1 MENRGSGIDSDLA
14 SSSKIQHPKSK
25 IYDTVVIGA
34 GINGCSCAYFLSQA
48 NQNVILIDQDGIAAG
63 GSGAAGAF
71 ISPKFTKGGYLK
83 ELLEEAYLFSLD
95 FYTINFP
102 EHIQRAKLLQ
112 IANSD
117 ENEVRLNA
125 FKETTSLEFST
136 DSSEVA
142 SILTPYAKES
152 ASLVLKEGGV
162 VDAKAMC
169 EALAEGIDFS
179 REKVDRLR
187 YEDGVWHI
195 GDIRAKRIILAT
207 GSYDVVVKMPYLEL
221 RRVWGHRIDVKTTTK
236 VPYSIHHHLSI
247 SPSSEDGTLA
257 IGATHNLHYDPFGDE
272 VYDLQEGRK
281 ELLEKALKSVTL
293 ENVEILKDYV
303 GLRSGSND
311 YLPIIGKVVDAEKT
325 MDGEFQVS
333 KLKRMD
339 DDSFAHFPE
348 LYMINGTG
356 GYGFVLAPFLAK
368 QLTEYITDKTA
379 LDSELTPTRF
389 FRRWAKRQV

>member
-1 MENRGSGIDSDLA
+1 M
-14 SSSKIQHPKSK
+14 
-25 IYDTVVIGA
+25 IYDTAIIGA

-48 NQNVILIDQDGIAAG
+48 DQTVVLIDQEGVASG

-83 ELLEEAYLFSLD
+83 ELLEEAYLFSLT
-95 FYTINFP
+95 FYTQNFP
-102 EHIQRAKLLQ
+102 KHIQIAKLLQ

-125 FKETTSLEFST
+125 FKETTSLSFSE
-136 DSSEVA
+136 DHSEA
-142 SILTPYAKES
+142 EPILTPYAKES
-152 ASLVLKEGGV
+152 ASLVLEEGGV
-162 VDAKAMC
+162 VNAKAMC

-179 REKVDRLR
+179 REKADVLHFD
-187 YEDGVWHI
+187 DGVWQV

-221 RRVWGHRIDVKTTTK
+221 RRIWGHRIDVKTATK

-257 IGATHNLHYDPFGDE
+257 IGATHNLHFNPFGAE
-272 VYDLQEGRK
+272 EYDLEAGRK
-281 ELLEKALKSVTL
+281 ELLEKALKSVKL
-293 ENVEILKDYV
+293 ENVEVLKDYV

-311 YLPIIGKVVDAEKT
+311 YLPIIGPVVDAEKT
-325 MDGEFQVS
+325 MDETFKVS
-333 KLKRMD
+333 NLKRVD
-339 DDSFAHFPE
+339 DESFSYYPE

-356 GYGFVLAPFLAK
+356 GYGFVLAPYLAK
-368 QLTEYITDKTA
+368 QLTEYIIDKTE
-379 LDSELTPTRF
+379 LDRELTPTRF
-389 FRRWAKRQV
+389 FRRWAKRQG